1 MAGKWIYE
9 NEKEKEQFI
18 LYRTNVKVSFF
29 KKNLKNK
36 YFKNKWRKKKKIPP
50 KNTDENVIYLKLK
63 GPGSRGGMIFT
74 VSDCQ

>member
-36 YFKNKWRKKKKIPP
+36 YFKNK
-50 KNTDENVIYLKLK
+50 
-63 GPGSRGGMIFT
+63 
-74 VSDCQ
+74 